1 MPASILCC
9 RGPRKEEHDYEHEQE
24 HEHDRKEDMA
34 DPRRVVLIMTDT
46 QRTDML
52 GCYGNPDMKTPHLDA
67 LASQGIRFDRAYI
80 CQPVCGPARAAIF
93 TGTWPHSNGSWANC
107 LPLGANVRTIG
118 QRLRGHAI
126 HTAYVGKWHLDGSDY
141 FGTGRCPDGWD
152 PAYWYD
158 MRNYLEE
165 LPEADRLRSRKP
177 AANREGTVT
186 ENLTFGH
193 RCSNR
198 AIDFLARHGS
208 EDFFLVVSYDEP
220 HHPCLCPPPYSEMY
234 RGYEFPKSP
243 NVWDR
248 LDGKPEHQR
257 VWARE
262 GTGSFSALG
271 EGACPPIAE
280 TRGQAPRSK
289 PNGEPVPWAD
299 FLGCNSFVDSEIG
312 RVLGAIERHAPEA
325 LVVYTSDHGDALWS
339 HGITNKGP
347 AMYDEITRVP
357 FIVRWPGVSAAGTV
371 CPHPVSHIDLVPTI
385 LDAFGLPI
393 PKTLEGGSM
402 LAAFRD
408 PQVRP
413 NEAIFI
419 EFGRYEVD
427 HDGFGGFQPIRAVF
441 DGRYKLVVNL
451 LTSDE
456 LYDLQSDPPE
466 MNNLIESAAHAAI
479 RNALHDR
486 LLDWMNR
493 TRDPFRGYTW
503 ERRPWRTDARPSTWR
518 YTAMTRQRENEP
530 DEPRQLDYDTGL
542 AMKEATRL
550 K

>member
-1 MPASILCC
+1 M
-9 RGPRKEEHDYEHEQE
+9 G
-24 HEHDRKEDMA
+24 DR
-34 DPRRVVLIMTDT
+34 RRIVLIMTDT

-52 GCYGNPDMKTPHLDA
+52 GCYGNRDMKTPHLDA
-67 LASQGIRFDRAYI
+67 LASQGIRFDRAYT
-80 CQPVCGPARAAIF
+80 CQPVCGPARAAMF

-107 LPLGANVRTIG
+107 LPLGDTVRTIG
-118 QRLRGHAI
+118 QRLRDHGLHA
-126 HTAYVGKWHLDGSDY
+126 AYIGKWHLDGGDY
-141 FGTGRCPDGWD
+141 FGTGRCPEGWD
-152 PAYWYD
+152 AAYWYD

-165 LPEADRLRSRKP
+165 LPEADRLRSRK
-177 AANREGTVT
+177 AETNREGTVT
-186 ENLTFGH
+186 EDFTFGH

-198 AIDFLARHGS
+198 AIDFLGKHCA

-220 HHPCLCPPPYSEMY
+220 HHPWLCPPPYSEMY
-234 RGYEFPKSP
+234 RDYEFPKSR

-248 LDGKPEHQR
+248 LEGKPEHQR
-257 VWARE
+257 VWA
-262 GTGSFSALG
+262 GATLQQDKGALKVR
-271 EGACPPIAE
+271 P
-280 TRGQAPRSK
+280 
-289 PNGEPVPWAD
+289 AD
-299 FLGCNSFVDSEIG
+299 FLGCNSFVDHEIG
-312 RVLGAIERHAPEA
+312 RVLEAIDRHAPDA
-325 LVVYTSDHGDALWS
+325 LVIYTSDHGDAMWS

-347 AMYDEITRVP
+347 AMYDEIARVP
-357 FIVRWPGVSAAGTV
+357 FLVRWPGVSAPGTV

-385 LDAFGLPI
+385 LDALRLPI
-393 PKTLEGGSM
+393 PRTLEGGSM
-402 LAAFRD
+402 LTAFRD
-408 PQVRP
+408 PSVRP

-441 DGRYKLVVNL
+441 DGRHKLVINL

-479 RNALHDR
+479 RDALHDR

-493 TRDPFRGYTW
+493 TRDPFRGYYW
-503 ERRPWRTDARPSTWR
+503 ERRPWRTDARPATWR
-518 YTAMTRQRENEP
+518 YTAMTRQRENED

-542 AMKEATRL
+542 PMKEATRP